1 MSIYKIS
8 YNNIKRSF
16 KNYLLYFISILFS
29 AFIFFTFNSI
39 RYNEDILKAA
49 GSITNGLTISSVVVL
64 FFAFI
69 FIYNANTFFR
79 EKRRQEIGLYNLLGI
94 TKKKIGLIFIYE
106 GFILGLLGVIGG
118 IFIGFIFSKLL
129 MMLLVRLMGIDI
141 IIHTNFN
148 LKAIIETFLVFFI
161 ITAILAIENY
171 RVIKKIP
178 LVRLF
183 KKEKEVDSLDKISV
197 VKGILGI
204 LLIAVGYGISLSPKT
219 NVGRFDLLMLIL
231 VIVIIGT
238 KLFYKSALP
247 LLLKGLKKFQNF
259 YFKGSNMISLSE
271 IAYKVKSNADIL
283 TTVTILIAV
292 CVTALGTTSS
302 FYYSFQQTMKKN
314 YKFSNIIVQS
324 SDVIRSEVDNVLKD
338 YNEELLFNDTI
349 QFKLLDG
356 SYVNTF
362 LSAGKSSRS
371 DTTLEVLSE
380 SNYKKLMD
388 YEKRE
393 YEPLNSENDVYLIE
407 DSTMTVLFETNLD
420 EPLIFSQGE
429 RKFNIKKSY
438 SEMLTNESINGTIV
452 VVKDSVYSSLDKI
465 EGVKDLRCIDVKDR
479 KNSFE
484 LSKSISKIANVNE
497 VRFSSYAYTYNN
509 GYKLLGMLFFIGIVL
524 SILFIIATG
533 SLILFKQISNIYD
546 NKERYVAIKKIG
558 ANNSHIK
565 KILLKQTSIIF
576 LLPVLLGTTHNLF
589 AMRILK
595 SLLGDSIIIP
605 TIITLIVYYLAYGMF
620 YLGTVA
626 YSKTMIIKR

>member
-8 YNNIKRSF
+8 YNNIKRNF

-49 GSITNGLTISSVVVL
+49 GSIASALIISSIVVL

-94 TKKKIGLIFIYE
+94 TKKKIGLMFIYE

-118 IFIGFIFSKLL
+118 IILGFIFSKLL

-141 IIHTNFN
+141 IIHVSFN
-148 LKAIIETFLVFFI
+148 LKAIIQTFLVFFA
-161 ITAILAIENY
+161 ITVILSIENY
-171 RVIKKIP
+171 MVIKKIP

-183 KKEKEVDSLDKISV
+183 KKEKEVDSLAKISV
-197 VKGILGI
+197 VKGILGM
-204 LLIAVGYGISLSPKT
+204 LLIAVGYGISLSSKT
-219 NVGRFDLLMLIL
+219 TVGRLDLLIIIL

-302 FYYSFQQTMKKN
+302 FYYDFHQYMKRN

-324 SDVIRSEVDNVLKD
+324 SDTIKNQVDNVLKD
-338 YNEELLFNDTI
+338 YNEEILFNDNI
-349 QFKLLDG
+349 EFKLVKG

-362 LSAGKSSRS
+362 LSVGKSSRAEQNF
-371 DTTLEVLSE
+371 EVLSE

-388 YEKRE
+388 YENRE
-393 YEPLNSENDVYLIE
+393 YENLPSEEDVYLIE
-407 DSTMTVLFETNLD
+407 DSSMTALFETNLD
-420 EPLIFSQGE
+420 EPLIFSEGE
-429 RKFNIKKSY
+429 RKFKIKKSY
-438 SEMLTNESINGTIV
+438 SEMLTNELISGTIV

-465 EGVKDLRCIDVKDR
+465 EEIKNLRCIDVKDR
-479 KNSFE
+479 KISFE
-484 LSKSISKIANVNE
+484 LSKSISKIANANKVE
-497 VRFSSYAYTYNN
+497 SSSYAYTYNS
-509 GYKLLGMLFFIGIVL
+509 GYKILGMLFFIGIVL

-546 NKERYVAIKKIG
+546 NKERYVALKKIG
-558 ANNSHIK
+558 ANNSHIS

-576 LLPVLLGTTHNLF
+576 LLPVLLGTAHSLF
-589 AMRILK
+589 AIRILN

>member
-8 YNNIKRSF
+8 YNNIKRNF

-49 GSITNGLTISSVVVL
+49 GSIASGLIISSIVVV

-118 IFIGFIFSKLL
+118 IILGFIFSKLL

-141 IIHTNFN
+141 IIHLNFN
-148 LKAIIETFLVFFI
+148 LKAIIQTFLVFFA
-161 ITAILAIENY
+161 ITVILSIENY
-171 RVIKKIP
+171 MVIKKIP

-183 KKEKEVDSLDKISV
+183 KKEKEVDSLAKISV

-204 LLIAVGYGISLSPKT
+204 LLITVGYGISLSSKT
-219 NVGRFDLLMLIL
+219 TVGRLDLLIIIL

-302 FYYSFQQTMKKN
+302 FYYDFQKTMSEK

-324 SDVIRSEVDNVLKD
+324 SDTIKNEVDNVLKD
-338 YNEELLFNDTI
+338 YNEEILFNDNI
-349 QFKLLDG
+349 EFKLVKG

-362 LSAGKSSRS
+362 LSVGKSSR
-371 DTTLEVLSE
+371 DEQNFEVLSE
-380 SNYKKLMD
+380 SNYKRLMD
-388 YEKRE
+388 YENRE
-393 YEPLNSENDVYLIE
+393 YENLPSEEDVYLIE
-407 DSTMTVLFETNLD
+407 DSSMTALFETNLD
-420 EPLIFSQGE
+420 EPLIFSEGE
-429 RKFNIKKSY
+429 RTFKIKKSY
-438 SEMLTNESINGTIV
+438 SEMLTNELISGTIV
-452 VVKDSVYSSLDKI
+452 VVKDSVYSSLGKI
-465 EGVKDLRCIDVKDR
+465 EGLKNLRCIDVKDR

-484 LSKSISKIANVNE
+484 LSKSISKIADANKVKL
-497 VRFSSYAYTYNN
+497 SSYAYTYSS
-509 GYKLLGMLFFIGIVL
+509 GYKVLGMLFFIGIVL

-546 NKERYVAIKKIG
+546 NKERYVALKKIG

-626 YSKTMIIKR
+626 YSKTMIIKK